1 MLERMANRTV
11 HNFSAIC
18 LAESQLLISR
28 HPVDKYIM
36 NYIFPIQFALGIIGN
51 GLNLLVLLSKKMR
64 ISKDS
69 YFLAAMAMA
78 DMLTLSALMF
88 RCLASYDSLARNP
101 NFYAFFNE
109 WKNILIALV
118 NWFSAASIW

>member
-1 MLERMANRTV
+1 MIA
-11 HNFSAIC
+11 
-18 LAESQLLISR
+18 R
-28 HPVDKYIM
+28 HPLDKYIM
-36 NYIFPIQFALGIIGN
+36 NYIFPFQFALGTIGN

-64 ISKDS
+64 VSKAS

-88 RCLASYDSLARNP
+88 RCLASYNSLARNA

-109 WKNILIALV
+109 WKNVLIALM